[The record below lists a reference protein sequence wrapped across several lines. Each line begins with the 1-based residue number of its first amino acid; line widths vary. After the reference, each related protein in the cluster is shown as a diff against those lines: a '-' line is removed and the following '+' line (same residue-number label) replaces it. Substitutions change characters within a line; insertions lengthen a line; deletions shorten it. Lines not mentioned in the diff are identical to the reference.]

1 MGGYVLKRGAN
12 FWRWNTLLEGKLAI
26 QSQKLDMFLLN
37 HVFHDIKGIGP
48 KTRPAAPADNECAAA
63 LQNYEEELDQWTR
76 AKAIHDRVVQNF
88 SKFAPYEYT
97 KALDRLIN
105 TKFVSNV
112 ETYIWTFYE
121 HLGSL
126 NEAAWLMR
134 EGKDKP
140 DLYTMR
146 DGQAAVMFMNG
157 TQGVD
162 WLQDWRAFEAMNDG
176 GGFASLTDMTR
187 SLRVAADRRKS
198 RLAFRCRGNEPT
210 DLCNRKGC
218 RRFKNHT
225 NEECFKR

>member
-1 MGGYVLKRGAN
+1 M
-12 FWRWNTLLEGKLAI
+12 LA
-26 QSQKLDMFLLN
+26 D
-37 HVFHDIKGIGP
+37 
-48 KTRPAAPADNECAAA
+48 KT
-63 LQNYEEELDQWTR
+63 TT

-176 GGFASLTDMTR
+176 GGFASLTNMTR
-187 SLRVAADRRKS
+187 SLRVVADRRKS
-198 RLAFRCRGNEPT
+198 RHAFRCRGNEPT